1 MEVVLRNIGENE
13 FEDEVE
19 VNGEGEYPIFKIYQ
33 SDEEILKFLEKN
45 PSNIFGFEPLYKKNL
60 NSKPQEWKI
69 RYYRDLHQI
78 ESVHGQVGG
87 KMQYKKKD
95 ITINQSGRDYDE
107 QALLR
112 MRKKYND
119 KYDLNYRPI
128 GEPPNE
134 KGNPMLASKWVP
146 PMKGKKENPIL
157 NYPVMVQAK
166 LDGIR
171 CLASEDG
178 GEIVYRSRTSKIFP
192 FAPKY
197 FNEEVRAILRF
208 LPPNV
213 ELDGEMYIPGINFQK
228 FTSIF
233 TREKSEHPM
242 YKDCTYNIFDF
253 NTSELLTY
261 EQRYSLLFSAFRNY
275 FSTRG
280 ETLKI
285 NLLFSS
291 LSYSPEETMEFHDDY
306 VEQGYEGIII
316 RKLGG
321 FQPDETRVKESIYRN
336 GRCKNLLK
344 YTLWIEEETEVVDVL
359 EGEGKAKG
367 MAIFVVKNIRY
378 PEESNVETFKVVP
391 AAPEDERKRYFSHP
405 EEVMGI
411 PYTIRYKS
419 ITDDGVPS
427 KAVGKA
433 FRTYE

>member
-1 MEVVLRNIGENE
+1 MEVILRNIGENE
-13 FEDEVE
+13 FDQEEEVE
-19 VNGEGEYPIFKIYQ
+19 EEYPVFKVYLP
-33 SDEEILKFLEKN
+33 DEEILDAVRK
-45 PSNIFGFEPLYKKNL
+45 SGTSIFGFEPMYKYNL
-60 NSKPQEWKI
+60 NSKPQVWKI
-69 RYYRDLHQI
+69 RYYRSLHQI
-78 ESVHGQVGG
+78 ESVHGQIGG
-87 KMQYKKKD
+87 KMQYKRKD
-95 ITINQSGRDYDE
+95 ITLNQSGRDYDE

-119 KYDLNYRPI
+119 KYDLNYRPL

-146 PMKGKKENPIL
+146 PSKGKKENPIL

-178 GEIVYRSRTSKIFP
+178 GEITYRSRTNKIFP

-197 FNEEVRAILRF
+197 FNAEVKKVLKY
-208 LPPNV
+208 LPPGV
-213 ELDGEMYIPGINFQK
+213 ELDGEMYIPGVNFQK

-242 YKDCTYNIFDF
+242 YKECTYNIFDF

-261 EQRYSLLFSAFRNY
+261 EQRYYLLFNAFRN
-275 FSTRG
+275 FFNETG
-280 ETLKI
+280 EPLKVK
-285 NLLFSS
+285 LLFSS
-291 LSYSPEETMEFHDDY
+291 LSFSPEETMTFHDDY

-321 FQPDETRVKESIYRN
+321 FQPDESRVKESIYRN

-378 PEESNVETFKVVP
+378 PSDSTVEFFKVVP
-391 AAPEDERKRYFSHP
+391 AVNEEERKYYFSHP
-405 EEVMGI
+405 EEVLGI